1 MRRLARLPTELLLLA
16 IQLVA
21 LALILG
27 VPNLRAVADLLS
39 SGFANAT
46 NVLALITTLLWAGS
60 LALAGVVVVRAVRGV
75 TTERR
80 RPALLPIV
88 AVLVGMG
95 CLAAGIA
102 HHQSTGFQPCCGSL
116 ERAQTTL
123 ETGR

>member
-1 MRRLARLPTELLLLA
+1 MRGLARVRTELLLLA
-16 IQLVA
+16 VQLVA

-46 NVLALITTLLWAGS
+46 NVLALITTLLWVGT
-60 LALAGVVVVRAVRGV
+60 LALAAVVVVRAVRGV
-75 TTERR
+75 TGARR
-80 RPALLPIV
+80 RPALLPV
-88 AVLVGMG
+88 AALLVGIG
-95 CLAAGIA
+95 CLGAGIA
-102 HHQSTGFQPCCGSL
+102 RHQSTGFQPCCGSL

>member
-1 MRRLARLPTELLLLA
+1 MRRLARVRTELLLLA
-16 IQLVA
+16 VQLVA

-46 NVLALITTLLWAGS
+46 NVLALITTLLWLGA

-75 TTERR
+75 TGARR
-80 RPALLPIV
+80 RPALLPI
-88 AVLVGMG
+88 AALLVGMG
-95 CLAAGIA
+95 CLGAGIA
-102 HHQSTGFQPCCGSL
+102 HHQSTDFQPCCGSL
-116 ERAQTTL
+116 ERAQNTL